1 MKVYSFEKLECWQQA
16 RQLAVWTYGITQ
28 KFPAEEKFGIV
39 SQMRRAAISI
49 ASNLAEGSSRKTAK
63 DKNHFSTIAYSS
75 TVELLNDII
84 IANDLNFLTET
95 LYKEGREKIEYQTF
109 LIAKLRATQQSSP
122 KPSNPSKPSKLS

>member
-28 KFPAEEKFGIV
+28 KFPAEEKFGMV

-122 KPSNPSKPSKLS
+122 KPSKLS

>member
-28 KFPAEEKFGIV
+28 KFPAEEKFGMV

-122 KPSNPSKPSKLS
+122 KPSNSSKPSKLS